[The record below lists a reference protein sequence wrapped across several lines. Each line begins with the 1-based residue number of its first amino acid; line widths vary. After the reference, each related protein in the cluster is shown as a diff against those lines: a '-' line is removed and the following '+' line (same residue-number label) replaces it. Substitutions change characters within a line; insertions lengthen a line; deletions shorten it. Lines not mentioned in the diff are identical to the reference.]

1 MRSGDFK
8 RNWALKLAS
17 LVLAFL
23 LWSVVRAEAPNR
35 VTVPSVPVEVA
46 NRDAAWVLA
55 GAPDPPRVD
64 VVITGPVRELVRL
77 AVEQPRLVVPIDQ
90 VGDSVIVRQIDP
102 RWVRLRGNF
111 DRTRIDNVRPASVR
125 LRFEPLISRLIPV
138 AVRTTGE
145 LSPELEL
152 AGPLL
157 AEPAAVRVNG
167 PAGRLERIDSLRLP
181 PVDLGAVVGP
191 TRVRLPLDI
200 DALEG
205 LVATPTQVDVF
216 VPVAQRREAPPDE
229 ALPGTPV
236 DTGPP
241 APAQEQEPAP
251 APEPPPPPPAA
262 GPGAAP
268 EVPAP

>member
-1 MRSGDFK
+1 VRMRSGDFT

-35 VTVPSVPVEVA
+35 VTVPAVPIEVA
-46 NRDAAWVLA
+46 NRDAGWVLA

-64 VVITGPVRELVRL
+64 VVIIGPVRELVRL
-77 AVEQPRLVVPIDQ
+77 AVEQPRIVVPIDQ
-90 VGDSVIVRQIDP
+90 VADSVVVRQIDP

-111 DRTRIDNVRPASVR
+111 DRTRIEDVRPASVR

-138 AVRTTGE
+138 AVRTAGE

-181 PVDLGAVVGP
+181 PVDLGAIVGP

-216 VPVAQRREAPPDE
+216 VPVAPRREAPPDE
-229 ALPGTPV
+229 ELLGTPV

-241 APAQEQEPAP
+241 APPPAREPPPAP
-251 APEPPPPPPAA
+251 APETATEA
-262 GPGAAP
+262 
-268 EVPAP
+268 PAP